1 MKKLVLLLT
10 LVIFSFANEKSDE
23 FENDF
28 DSEFGAKT
36 TEVFDPLSGY
46 NRLMTTF
53 NDKVYV
59 NVLIPISK
67 GYANTV
73 PETARTGIDNFF
85 TNLMFPVRLTNNLLQ
100 LKFQNSAEELQRFLA
115 NTLWGFAGF
124 ADVASSDLKLKTHK
138 EDFGQTLG
146 FYGVGQG
153 FHIVLPLLGPSNLRD
168 VAGLGADSY
177 ISVLSAS
184 GNSDLQY
191 KIPQNFVENASIKTV
206 DVINSNSFHPDQ
218 YEVIKKD
225 ALDLYPYLRDIYTQ
239 ARDRQIEE

>member
-1 MKKLVLLLT
+1 MKKLILILS
-10 LVIFSFANEKSDE
+10 LVILSFANEKNDSFD
-23 FENDF
+23 NDF
-28 DSEFGAKT
+28 ESEFSAKS

-53 NDKVYV
+53 NDKVYI
-59 NVLIPISK
+59 NILIPVSK

-73 PETARTGIDNFF
+73 PETARIGIDNFF
-85 TNLMFPVRLTNNLLQ
+85 NNLMFPIRFVNNLLQ

-124 ADVASSDLKLKTHK
+124 VDVASSDLKLKIHN

-146 FYGVGQG
+146 FYGIGQG

-168 VAGLGADSY
+168 VVGMTTDSY
-177 ISVLSAS
+177 ISPLTVM
-184 GNSDLQY
+184 GDGDLKY
-191 KIPQNFVENASIKTV
+191 KIPDNAFEQLTIKTV
-206 DVINSNSFHPDQ
+206 DVVNSNSFHPDQ

>member
-1 MKKLVLLLT
+1 MKKLILLLT
-10 LVIFSFANEKSDE
+10 LVIFSFANEKNDQ

-28 DSEFGAKT
+28 ESEFSAKT

-67 GYANTV
+67 GYANTI
-73 PETARTGIDNFF
+73 PETARIGIDNFF
-85 TNLMFPVRLTNNLLQ
+85 NNLMFPIRFINNLLQ

-124 ADVASSDLKLKTHK
+124 VDVASSDLNLKMHK

-146 FYGVGQG
+146 FYGIGEG
-153 FHIVLPLLGPSNLRD
+153 FHIVLPLFGPSNLRD
-168 VAGLGADSY
+168 FVGMGTDSY
-177 ISVLSAS
+177 ISVLSS
-184 GNSDLQY
+184 FGSDNLKY
-191 KIPQNFVENASIKTV
+191 KIPQNIVEHASIKTIEV
-206 DVINSNSFHPDQ
+206 VNSNSFHPDQ
-218 YEVIKKD
+218 YEIIKKD

-239 ARDRQIEE
+239 ARDREIEE

>member
-1 MKKLVLLLT
+1 MKKLILVLA
-10 LVIFSFANEKSDE
+10 LVIFSFANEKNDE

-28 DSEFGAKT
+28 DSEFGGKV

-59 NVLIPISK
+59 NVLIPVSK

-73 PETARTGIDNFF
+73 PETARIGIDNFF
-85 TNLMFPVRLTNNLLQ
+85 NNLMFPVRFVNNLLQ

-124 ADVASSDLKLKTHK
+124 VDVASSDLKLKMHK

-146 FYGVGQG
+146 FYGIGEG
-153 FHIVLPLLGPSNLRD
+153 FHIVLPLFGPSNLRD
-168 VAGLGADSY
+168 FVGMGTDSY
-177 ISVLSAS
+177 ISVLSS
-184 GNSDLQY
+184 FGSDNLKY
-191 KIPQNFVENASIKTV
+191 KIPQNIVEHASIKTIEV
-206 DVINSNSFHPDQ
+206 VNSNSFHPDQ
-218 YEVIKKD
+218 YEIIKKD

-239 ARDRQIEE
+239 ARDREIEE